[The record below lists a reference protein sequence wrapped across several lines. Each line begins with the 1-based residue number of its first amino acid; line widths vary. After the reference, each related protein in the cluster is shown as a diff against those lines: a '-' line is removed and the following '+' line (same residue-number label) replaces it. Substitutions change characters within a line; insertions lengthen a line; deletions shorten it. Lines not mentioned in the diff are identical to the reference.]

1 MADSILTEATK
12 KIRDAIR
19 TERDSATSS
28 FELTTFELDYDYDG
42 RDVEGGLQE
51 GVTYVTCVV
60 PQSYLYVGRISEGTI
75 GRVAAFDIDIR
86 EKFGV
91 GQQLNAGQLEK
102 DQIDRVIRLG
112 EQIHLLWSGLEAA
125 GTWLELPVS
134 KLQGE
139 WIAAERE
146 VEGVSDRN
154 KSQHLI
160 AYHEPILSE
169 QRIIYGMCRE
179 VFMLTGDLP

>member
-28 FELTTFELDYDYDG
+28 FELTTFEIEYDYDG

-60 PQSYLYVGRISEGTI
+60 PQSYLYVGRISESTI
-75 GRVAAFDIDIR
+75 ARVAAFDIDIR
-86 EKFGV
+86 HKFGV

-112 EQIHLLWSGLEAA
+112 EQIHALCGSLEGD
-125 GTWLELPVS
+125 GTWLTLPTHG
-134 KLQGE
+134 LIGE
-139 WIAAERE
+139 WIASERNL
-146 VEGVSDRN
+146 EGVTDRS
-154 KSQHLI
+154 KSQHMI

-179 VFMLTGDLP
+179 VFLFTEGTP